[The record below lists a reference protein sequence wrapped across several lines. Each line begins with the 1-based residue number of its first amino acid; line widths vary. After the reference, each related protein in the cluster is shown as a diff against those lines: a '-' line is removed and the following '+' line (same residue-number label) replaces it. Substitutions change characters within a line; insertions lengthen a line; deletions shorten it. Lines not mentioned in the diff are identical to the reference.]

1 MYIKYLIHLNLPG
14 SPNSLIP
21 SNLPNL
27 HNPLVLICKPKLPDR
42 PTYLPDLFNPHTLKF
57 FYDVFRN
64 EIFQKYNFMDY
75 KR

>member
-1 MYIKYLIHLNLPG
+1 MCIKYLIHLNLPG
-14 SPNSLIP
+14 SRNSLIP

-27 HNPLVLICKPKLPDR
+27 HNPLVLIFKPK
-42 PTYLPDLFNPHTLKF
+42 LPDLFNPRTLKF

>member
-1 MYIKYLIHLNLPG
+1 MCIKYLIHLNLPG
-14 SPNSLIP
+14 SRNSLIP

-27 HNPLVLICKPKLPDR
+27 HNPLVLIFKSKLPDR
-42 PTYLPDLFNPHTLKF
+42 PTYLPDPFNPHTLKF

-75 KR
+75 KL